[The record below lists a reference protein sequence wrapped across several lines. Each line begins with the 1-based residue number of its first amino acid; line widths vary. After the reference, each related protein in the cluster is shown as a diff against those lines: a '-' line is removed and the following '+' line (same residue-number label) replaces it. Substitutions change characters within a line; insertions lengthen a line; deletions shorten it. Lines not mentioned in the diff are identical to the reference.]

1 MRNLRYDTSE
11 TYRQSRKTHRGQ
23 SCGYGGEV
31 EEGMDWELGLVDV
44 EWTDMVLLYS
54 TWNYIQC
61 PRVSREENQYQKQ
74 RTNCLTGHFAV
85 EINTIL

>member
-1 MRNLRYDTSE
+1 MTQVKLIDKAERLIEDRVVAME
-11 TYRQSRKTHRGQ
+11 
-23 SCGYGGEV
+23 GEV

-44 EWTDMVLLYS
+44 EWMDMVLLYS